1 VSRARATAKRLTG
14 TSFQLSAE
22 WPEEHCS
29 TKRAIVRESEAR
41 VQLAL
46 PNSTRGD
53 VMSTQMSDPR
63 ELFLH
68 ELGDVLYA
76 ERTLVKALPKLQE
89 EASDEE
95 LAQGFGDHLEETRQH
110 VKNLE
115 QAFEVLGE
123 DVKAEKC
130 PGIEGLK
137 KEHDDFVANESPSP
151 EVLDAFLT
159 GAGARTEHYE
169 IAAYEGLVTMADAM
183 GEDEVAKLLTENLD
197 DEKAALRKI
206 QNIGK
211 RLAKVGAKAAA

>member
-1 VSRARATAKRLTG
+1 
-14 TSFQLSAE
+14 
-22 WPEEHCS
+22 
-29 TKRAIVRESEAR
+29 
-41 VQLAL
+41 
-46 PNSTRGD
+46 
-53 VMSTQMSDPR
+53 MSNTQMRDPR

-110 VKNLE
+110 VKNVE
-115 QAFEVLGE
+115 QAFQALGE
-123 DVKAEKC
+123 EAKAEKC
-130 PGIEGLK
+130 PGIEGIK
-137 KEHDDFVANESPSP
+137 KEHDDFVANESPSQ

-183 GEDEVAKLLTENLD
+183 GEDEVARLLTKNLEE
-197 DEKAALRKI
+197 EKTALRKMET
-206 QNIGK
+206 IGK
-211 RLAKVGAKAAA
+211 RLAEVGAKTAA

>member
-1 VSRARATAKRLTG
+1 
-14 TSFQLSAE
+14 
-22 WPEEHCS
+22 
-29 TKRAIVRESEAR
+29 
-41 VQLAL
+41 
-46 PNSTRGD
+46 
-53 VMSTQMSDPR
+53 MSSQMSDPR

-110 VKNLE
+110 VKNVE
-115 QAFEVLGE
+115 QAFQALGE
-123 DVKAEKC
+123 EAKAEKC
-130 PGIEGLK
+130 PGIEGIK
-137 KEHDDFVANESPSP
+137 QEHDDFVANESPSQ

-183 GEDEVAKLLTENLD
+183 GEDEVASLLSKKPRGREDSAQEDADHRQATCRGRRNGSSVNP
-197 DEKAALRKI
+197 ARRWAGR
-206 QNIGK
+206 QQ
-211 RLAKVGAKAAA
+211 